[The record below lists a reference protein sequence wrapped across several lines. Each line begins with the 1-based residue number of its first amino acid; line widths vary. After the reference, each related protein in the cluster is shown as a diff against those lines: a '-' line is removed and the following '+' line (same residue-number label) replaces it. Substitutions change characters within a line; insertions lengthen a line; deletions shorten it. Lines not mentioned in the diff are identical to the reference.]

1 VNETGRSRSGA
12 RALYRGETD
21 SSGSGLQGVVP
32 RRDAVVCAGV
42 WASKEP
48 APVDAVLRRTWRAR
62 LTLGW
67 EWTGRP
73 TGGSRVGVS
82 GPRNRGRKA
91 VAVACAWA
99 VACRSRET
107 TCAAQGPES
116 RGHKARLLD
125 GSTAIDYALVVFL
138 QLGIN
143 CGVGQDLPNQ

>member
-1 VNETGRSRSGA
+1 MKRVGAGAARVLYTGAKPTRPGQASRVWCGAPPRRSRLRWRVGQQGA
-12 RALYRGETD
+12 G
-21 SSGSGLQGVVP
+21 
-32 RRDAVVCAGV
+32 
-42 WASKEP
+42 
-48 APVDAVLRRTWRAR
+48 
-62 LTLGW
+62 
-67 EWTGRP
+67 
-73 TGGSRVGVS
+73 TGGCCVAADVAGAPNPWVGMDRAANGRLLS